1 MKPLY
6 LFLLSFL
13 VLPLACSAK
22 DDAKHDAKTAQ
33 GAIAHYF
40 TAKASLSHSHRPSI
54 VTGDFNG
61 DGVMDMAVLFRP
73 APTVTTSKQVTTS
86 TPWAFPGGVQADTY
100 QTSLA
105 IFNGSRDGWLSPDT
119 KVFALLDRS
128 GSLQTPSFQM
138 MVKRKTDKEYA
149 RLQGL
154 LPAKHRGDLI
164 VLPTEAGIDTY
175 VYWDQ
180 TTYKLHV
187 PVETP

>member
-13 VLPLACSAK
+13 VLSLSCSAK

-33 GAIAHYF
+33 DIIAHYF
-40 TAKASLSHSHRPSI
+40 TAKASVSHSHRPSF

-73 APTVTTSKQVTTS
+73 APTVTTSRQVLAS
-86 TPWAFPGGVQADTY
+86 TPWTFPGSVQADTY

-105 IFNGSRDGWLSPDT
+105 IFNGSRDGWLSPDI
-119 KVFALLDRS
+119 KVFALLDKS

-149 RLQGL
+149 HLQGL
-154 LPAKHRGDLI
+154 LPAKHPGDLI

-175 VYWDQ
+175 IYWNH